1 MKQIYMVLA
10 VVVSL
15 FLGSAS
21 TASAEAGSCPQ
32 GCYPIGGQGAQGCAP
47 IPGGSSG
54 SGGQSEV
61 PANSPTG
68 HWIKTWG
75 SIASS
80 TTSDDVGVSDGK
92 RTKDEAERV
101 ALSRCTTGGGGVC
114 KITMSYFNQCVSW
127 LIPKGRTGRGRQP
140 LRAGRV
146 RSLLDFQ
153 RRRTARTTVRVPVS
167 RSTRTARSRS
177 SKSSDTVVIG
187 LPLFEPDGG
196 GGCVETSWTEL
207 GTW

>member
-1 MKQIYMVLA
+1 MKQISVVLA

-21 TASAEAGSCPQ
+21 TASAEGGSCPQ
-32 GCYPIGGQGAQGCAP
+32 GYYPIGGQGAQGCAP

-92 RTKDEAERV
+92 RTKDEAEKV
-101 ALSRCTTGGGGVC
+101 ALSKCTTGGGGVC

-127 LIPKGRTGRGRQP
+127 LIPKGRTGRGEAAIASGP
-140 LRAGRV
+140 SPEL
-146 RSLLDFQ
+146 
-153 RRRTARTTVRVPVS
+153 ARFSAQAHCKNDGPGPCEQIYANCTKP
-167 RSTRTARSRS
+167 
-177 SKSSDTVVIG
+177 I
-187 LPLFEPDGG
+187 FE
-196 GGCVETSWTEL
+196 EF
-207 GTW
+207 